1 MQRSFNLAFTNC
13 FQIISDADSVG
24 WLLVATAPVHL
35 MSGIKFWFEHSVCA
49 ALGWRG
55 GLNVNCRF

>member
-24 WLLVATAPVHL
+24 WLLVVTAPDQL
-35 MSGIKFWFEHSVCA
+35 MSGIKFWSEHSVCA
-49 ALGWRG
+49 ALGWG
-55 GLNVNCRF
+55 GG